1 MSENTSAQITEGGEA
16 VTEQASDT
24 VDIIGETM
32 VVGLASGFIAGMV
45 AWGLNGSDIVVTA
58 ALVSLIVASIIR
70 GFWRAKREPE
80 SEVLAMLDQRVHAT
94 ENGVP
99 HLVLTDHDPE
109 TGRPRLR
116 LMEVMDQRRAAERV
130 VMTPIKTV
138 VFTSLATD
146 EDIVRISTE
155 IYEEAEERELQSH
168 VERTL
173 AREPELHR
181 ARIEDK
187 DVEDL
192 ALVRASLPQGGVER

>member
-1 MSENTSAQITEGGEA
+1 MSDSAAAQITEGGEA
-16 VTEQASDT
+16 VIKGALDRVDLAAIT
-24 VDIIGETM
+24 VTGGMMIGSI
-32 VVGLASGFIAGMV
+32 VGALAFVLSSSKGLMMLVTCSFIA
-45 AWGLNGSDIVVTA
+45 
-58 ALVSLIVASIIR
+58 ASIILT
-70 GFWRAKREPE
+70 FWLLEQGPK
-80 SEVLAMLDQRVHAT
+80 SEILRMLDQRVHAT
-94 ENGVP
+94 DNGVP

-116 LMEVMDQRRAAERV
+116 LMEVMDQRRVAERV

-138 VFTSLATD
+138 VFTNLATD

-192 ALVRASLPQGGVER
+192 ALVRASLPGGGAER